1 MLIPFGDDFFRISL
15 EPGGNVVV
23 GGHFDVGKHPG
34 KESICEHCVFLL
46 QINYSDLR
54 PIQGNNLILQKE
66 LTMTAYK

>member
-46 QINYSDLR
+46 QINYS
-54 PIQGNNLILQKE
+54 PIQ
-66 LTMTAYK
+66 